1 MGEDRLHQLKSC
13 GGSGEHHVVRSPMLE
28 AAQESAIRSNEV
40 TAQITHHPVGVL
52 EIINDQETKNFRLGV
67 LLIIL
72 ALATWIGGLELINVV
87 MKGGSFDKPFLI
99 SVVTG
104 TCFSLNFLPDVFY
117 YLKRRLWRHP
127 NNKTAVIGGEN
138 QLLLFKDSTEDPWEA
153 VVEDNFKHNQP
164 IELTRFEVLTLAL
177 QIALI
182 YYSYNISVMC
192 SLRFTSASNQTVIGS
207 TTSIF
212 TLFIGVGMAT
222 DKFSFKKVVCV
233 CVSSVGV
240 FLVNISQ
247 SKVGG
252 NNNSGDNGGNIFQPK
267 NPSLG
272 NFFALIGAFT
282 YAIYLLIMKIK
293 CGTGNKT
300 TNERRLFGWVGVFS
314 FLVGLPMLY
323 IVDKIGLE
331 PFELPPDA
339 ATGWL
344 IITNGVFSVISD
356 FATICAMLLTS
367 PLVTSLSLTSC
378 IPITIFIDYLIMS
391 ITGDGK
397 TNLNLVYLLG
407 ISSILISV
415 ILINVNVTSEHELIE
430 DAIEE
435 ALEEAI
441 KDDEILSPILSP
453 LLGTSASASS
463 SALTLKSPT
472 EFLKKKFDANR
483 GLQFSPR
490 FNSITRPQ
498 SPSPVPFLL
507 SSEEDGTNPNHSKNL
522 YTVENEEVENP
533 DGNRTPDG
541 HRPAYLVYSG
551 GNHKYHVRQVQSPQI
566 GPSSGR

>member
-1 MGEDRLHQLKSC
+1 MGENRLQQLKSR
-13 GGSGEHHVVRSPMLE
+13 GEHHVVRSPMLSGV
-28 AAQESAIRSNEV
+28 QESALRSNEV
-40 TAQITHHPVGVL
+40 TAQITHNPEGVL
-52 EIINDQETKNFRLGV
+52 EIINDQENKNFRLGV
-67 LLIIL
+67 LLIVL
-72 ALATWIGGLELINVV
+72 ALATWVGGLELINVV
-87 MKGGSFDKPFLI
+87 MKGGDFDKPFLI
-99 SVVTG
+99 SFITG
-104 TCFSLNFLPDVFY
+104 SCFTLNFLPDVFFY
-117 YLKRRLWRHP
+117 ARLKFWTQEEEKGAP
-127 NNKTAVIGGEN
+127 GGES
-138 QLLLFKDSTEDPWEA
+138 QVLLAKDFEDPWES
-153 VVEDNFKHNQP
+153 VVEDNFKLNQP
-164 IELTRFEVLTLAL
+164 IQLTRIEVLTLAF

-182 YYSYNISVMC
+182 YYIYNITVMC

-212 TLFIGVGMAT
+212 TLFIGVAMNT

-247 SKVGG
+247 SKVSSGG
-252 NNNSGDNGGNIFQPK
+252 KGGKSIFEPK

-272 NFFALIGAFT
+272 NFFALIGAFM

-300 TNERRLFGWVGVFS
+300 TNERRLFGWVGLFS
-314 FLVGLPMLY
+314 FFFGLPMLFV
-323 IVDKIGLE
+323 VDMIGVE
-331 PFELPPDA
+331 PFNLPPDA
-339 ATGWL
+339 KTGWL

-378 IPITIFIDYLIMS
+378 IPITIFIDYVIMS

-415 ILINVNVTSEHELIE
+415 VLINVNVSSEHELIE

-441 KDDEILSPILSP
+441 KDDEVLSPILSP
-453 LLGTSASASS
+453 LLGPSASS
-463 SALTLKSPT
+463 AVVLKSPT
-472 EFLKKKFDANR
+472 EFLRKKFDADR

-490 FNSITRPQ
+490 FNSARPQ
-498 SPSPVPFLL
+498 SPGPAPFLL

-522 YTVENEEVENP
+522 YTVDNELEQHEE
-533 DGNRTPDG
+533 
-541 HRPAYLVYSG
+541 HKPAYLVYSG
-551 GNHKYHVRQVQSPQI
+551 GNHKYHVRQVQSPHV
-566 GPSSGR
+566 GPSGQNNR